1 MKKINYVRILTI
13 ILTFLIAICFLCVGC
28 KKKEDDMVKDNS
40 YYQHDPRDNSSAMAD
55 IVEDENAVYGFRPS
69 ETGSLSVYADADWS
83 DPEIVEKGRQDRIAY
98 HKSLE
103 TLYDL
108 LSDMIAKNESVENI
122 ARTIS
127 TKRNQIRLD
136 FYKDDPEG
144 LAKLKERNLSQYGH
158 EEGPL
163 PDELYEKYGS
173 WEMVITKA
181 FSVNSGMDACLG
193 LYDDYYY
200 LYQIVGQIK

>member
-1 MKKINYVRILTI
+1 
-13 ILTFLIAICFLCVGC
+13 
-28 KKKEDDMVKDNS
+28 
-40 YYQHDPRDNSSAMAD
+40 
-55 IVEDENAVYGFRPS
+55 
-69 ETGSLSVYADADWS
+69 
-83 DPEIVEKGRQDRIAY
+83 
-98 HKSLE
+98 
-103 TLYDL
+103 
-108 LSDMIAKNESVENI
+108 MIAKDESVENI